1 MRFLLPVVLTTL
13 AILFLLTTLALT
25 ASAQLRHH
33 PIRVAGVLTAL
44 LILDLV
50 LFAD

>member
-1 MRFLLPVVLTTL
+1 MRFLLSVTLTTL

-25 ASAQLRHH
+25 ASAQLRH

-44 LILDLV
+44 LILGLV
-50 LFAD
+50 LLAD